1 MTLSTDYESKWKNP
15 EGSPV
20 ANNKAKKWRIFLGLS
35 SFQILAMFRRGLF
48 YTYLSIYMRSYLQ
61 LSVTITT
68 LFATIP
74 MLCSG
79 FLQVFIWGR
88 LSDKLQKRR
97 TLIIVGE
104 IIAAI
109 LILATYLIHAQISD
123 FLIAG
128 FVIIIGLSVTEIFWS
143 MSNISW
149 SALIS
154 DLYPSKDRS
163 KIMGQ
168 LTSLGGAGRIVGALL
183 GGLLYDGFG
192 SKYPGWGFREGSLFI
207 ITVIIMG
214 LSTIPMLLVPEGGI
228 GNLPVTQ
235 KFERELIK
243 SKKNTPSNKPKIP
256 FLGFFILFI
265 IALYVSNF
273 GRNSTEVIYSQ
284 FLVLKDGFALSSQLL
299 SYVVNIRSV
308 AVIIVGITI
317 GFLSNKLGHGNTF
330 LIGIIIGIGALLLTA
345 FTNSLVFVFIGS
357 FFLGASEVII
367 GASSYAYAA
376 QLIPEEHRAKMF
388 SVYNAAFFLSWGIPS
403 TLVTAPIIDKM
414 INSGNAEVFA
424 YQTSFLVGS
433 IIALVGFSFLLG
445 LEIYRKKH
453 RIAVNEN

>member
-1 MTLSTDYESKWKNP
+1 M
-15 EGSPV
+15 
-20 ANNKAKKWRIFLGLS
+20 
-35 SFQILAMFRRGLF
+35 
-48 YTYLSIYMRSYLQ
+48 
-61 LSVTITT
+61 
-68 LFATIP
+68 
-74 MLCSG
+74 
-79 FLQVFIWGR
+79 QVFVWGR

-97 TLIIVGE
+97 TLIIIGE

-109 LILATYLIHAQISD
+109 LILGTYLVHAQISN
-123 FLIAG
+123 LLMAG
-128 FVIIIGLSVTEIFWS
+128 FVIIIGLSITEIFWS

-192 SKYPGWGFREGSLFI
+192 NQYPGWGFREGSLFI
-207 ITVIIMG
+207 IAVIVMG
-214 LSTIPMLLVPEGGI
+214 LSTFPMLLVPEGGI

-235 KFERELIK
+235 KFERELEI
-243 SKKNTPSNKPKIP
+243 SKENSASVKPKIP

-265 IALYVSNF
+265 LALYISNF

-284 FLVLKDGFALSSQLL
+284 FLILEDGFALSSQVL
-299 SYVVNIRSV
+299 SYVVNVRSV

-330 LIGIIIGIGALLLTA
+330 LVGMIIGIGALLLTA
-345 FTNSLVFVFIGS
+345 FTKNLVFVFIGS

-376 QLIPEEHRAKMF
+376 QLIPEKHRAKMF
-388 SVYNAAFFLSWGIPS
+388 SIYNAAFFLSWGIPS
-403 TLVTAPIIDKM
+403 TLVTAPIIDNM

-433 IIALVGFSFLLG
+433 IIAFIGFMFLLV
-445 LEIYRKKH
+445 LEIYRKKN
-453 RIAVNEN
+453 RIAPTEN